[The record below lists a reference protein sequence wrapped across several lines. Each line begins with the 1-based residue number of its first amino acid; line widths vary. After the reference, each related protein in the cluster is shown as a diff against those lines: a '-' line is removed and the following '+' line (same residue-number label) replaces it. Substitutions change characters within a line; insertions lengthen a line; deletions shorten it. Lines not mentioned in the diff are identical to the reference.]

1 VGFDILRRLHL
12 RSKGVNFIACPSCS
26 RQEFDVISTVNQ
38 LEQRLEDMITPM
50 DVSIIGCIVN
60 GPGEA
65 MVSDLGLTGS
75 SKKSGYYLDGIRQKE
90 RFDNNNLVDQLEQ
103 RIRAKAQML
112 DSENR
117 IKVQEI

>member
-1 VGFDILRRLHL
+1 
-12 RSKGVNFIACPSCS
+12 VNA
-26 RQEFDVISTVNQ
+26 
-38 LEQRLEDMITPM
+38 LEQRIEDIMTPM

-90 RFDNNNLVDQLEQ
+90 RFDNGNLVDQLEQ
-103 RIRAKAQML
+103 RIRAKAKAMDERLAQNNQIDFKAL
-112 DSENR
+112 D
-117 IKVQEI
+117 